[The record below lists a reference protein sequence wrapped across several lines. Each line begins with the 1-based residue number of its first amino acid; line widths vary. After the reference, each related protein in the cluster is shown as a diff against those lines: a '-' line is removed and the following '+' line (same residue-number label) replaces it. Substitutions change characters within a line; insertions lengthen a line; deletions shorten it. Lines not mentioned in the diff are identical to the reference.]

1 MVSKRGAKMMNLK
14 NILVSTPMLTM
25 VAFAMDLIAV
35 AISGM
40 DAKKMLSQAI
50 DKALPALGE

>member
-14 NILVSTPMLTM
+14 NMLVSTPMLTM
-25 VAFAMDLIAV
+25 VAFAIDLIGV

-40 DAKKMLSQAI
+40 DAKKMLSQAL

>member
-1 MVSKRGAKMMNLK
+1 MMNLK

-25 VAFAMDLIAV
+25 VAFAVDLIGV

-40 DAKKMLSQAI
+40 DAKKMLSKAF